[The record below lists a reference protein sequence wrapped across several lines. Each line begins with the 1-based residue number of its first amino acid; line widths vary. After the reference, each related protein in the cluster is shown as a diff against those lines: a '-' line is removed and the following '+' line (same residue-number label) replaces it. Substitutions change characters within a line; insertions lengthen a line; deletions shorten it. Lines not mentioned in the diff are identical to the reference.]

1 MSIIIDGEILPPRR
15 KAKLGAATDP
25 VIKGPKQTFD
35 NRVDAPPPSSG
46 AARAHQILNILTEA
60 GQPLW
65 GKIGHLPRT
74 GDIVDALGLPR
85 TKTTFASVS
94 RSLARLE
101 RAGRIVSYAPAMAT
115 RGNGFHWA
123 VKP

>member
-15 KAKLGAATDP
+15 KAKPGAATDA
-25 VIKGPKQTFD
+25 VIKGPKPTFD
-35 NRVDAPPPSSG
+35 NRGDAPPSSG
-46 AARAHQILNILTEA
+46 AARAHQILNILTAA
-60 GQPLW
+60 GQPQW

-85 TKTTFASVS
+85 TKTAFASVS